1 MGSQEAGSQADA
13 LDFVI
18 YLFVLGPLV
27 ELCLKSKRINPGTDR
42 RRGIA
47 LAIAVLAAVASIKV
61 WIDMS
66 SRQPNYFEILD
77 VPTTASFADVK
88 RAYKAKSLE
97 MHPDKN
103 PEDPSAQDKFTQM
116 RSGSRARD
124 GTQHGAGARARL
136 GSDSDATP
144 RTRPAPHVDP
154 SPACARAAQRTRC

>member
-1 MGSQEAGSQADA
+1 MGTQEAGSQADA

-27 ELCLKSKRINPGTDR
+27 EFCLKSKRVNPGSDR

-47 LAIAVLAAVASIKV
+47 LAIALLAAVASIKV

-66 SRQPNYFEILD
+66 SRQPNYFEILE

-116 RSGSRARD
+116 RSG
-124 GTQHGAGARARL
+124 
-136 GSDSDATP
+136 
-144 RTRPAPHVDP
+144 
-154 SPACARAAQRTRC
+154 RAARRGCRAARGAARRRA